1 MEKIIMSKAEKTKVI
16 SDVLAAI
23 AKLALNFTETQV
35 QKKVKNELSE
45 EGILLFLPAT
55 RDLIKVLNDEDPNN
69 SAQVKDVVLDWVH
82 GPLADYVGKL
92 GQHLAGQ
99 TDNENQKA
107 VALFAVKVSTELLK
121 IYSDDE
127 KDNKAQVTAFFE
139 SMLDDATFRAL
150 LMDAI
155 IAPLL
160 KRAKAG
166 DDFIELIRKALDYSL
181 DAIDVNKK

>member
-1 MEKIIMSKAEKTKVI
+1 MSKEEKTKVI

-35 QKKVKNELSE
+35 QKKIKNELAE
-45 EGILLFLPAT
+45 EGILLFVPAT
-55 RDLIKVLNDEDPNN
+55 RDLIQVLNDDDANN

-92 GQHLAGQ
+92 GEQLASQ
-99 TDNENQKA
+99 ADNENQKA

-127 KDNKAQVTAFFE
+127 KDNKKQVTDLFE

-155 IAPLL
+155 ITPIL
-160 KRAKAG
+160 KKAKAG
-166 DDFIELIRKALDYSL
+166 DDFIALIRKALDFSL
-181 DAIDVNKK
+181 DSIDVKK

>member
-1 MEKIIMSKAEKTKVI
+1 
-16 SDVLAAI
+16 
-23 AKLALNFTETQV
+23 
-35 QKKVKNELSE
+35 
-45 EGILLFLPAT
+45 
-55 RDLIKVLNDEDPNN
+55 
-69 SAQVKDVVLDWVH
+69 
-82 GPLADYVGKL
+82 
-92 GQHLAGQ
+92 LAGQ

-181 DAIDVNKK
+181 DAIDVNK